1 MNIKIHAHQL
11 EMSDSLRAYAER
23 HIAEALTTIYKGS
36 AATLDIEFS
45 EAVGGREKICR
56 VNVFVPRGKTLVAS
70 AQDANLYAAVDLVAE
85 KIARE
90 LRQYKE
96 KRQDSVRQGVR
107 SAEAAP
113 GATLETTELEEFDSD
128 EAYSEETTDEL
139 VP

>member
-1 MNIKIHAHQL
+1 MDIKIHAHQL

-23 HIAEALTTIYKGS
+23 HIAEALTNIYKGS
-36 AATLDIEFS
+36 AASLDIEFS

-56 VNVFVPRGKTLVAS
+56 VSVFVPRGKTLVAS
-70 AQDANLYAAVDLVAE
+70 AQDANLYAAVDLTAE

-107 SAEAAP
+107 PAEVVNEP
-113 GATLETTELEEFDSD
+113 TPEATDMDEFDSD
-128 EAYSEETTDEL
+128 EAHDETPDK
-139 VP
+139 PAP